1 MRKRIAVTG
10 IGLRASNALNYE
22 DFVKNLENVIPG
34 QTKISLF
41 DTDKIR
47 TDVACQ
53 IKEKIRNQDS
63 RYERTTR
70 IAMEAM
76 DDFLKDSGVVK
87 VLENNKDDVIL
98 SFSTSLSGNESMM
111 KYINEMTFNGN
122 ADNASVYFWKLQTV

>member
-22 DFVKNLENVIPG
+22 DFVKNLENMIPG

-63 RYERTTR
+63 LYERTTR

-111 KYINEMTFNGN
+111 KYINEITFNGN

>member
-41 DTDKIR
+41 DIDKIR